1 MMIERVELKV
11 GDGSEMSCFVARPEG
26 EVLGGLI
33 VLQEAFGV
41 NEHIRDMTQ
50 RFAKEGYFSIA
61 PELFHR
67 TAPGFESG
75 YDNLPADAPNWAH
88 MDALTNEGIVA
99 DVSAAFAWLQ
109 EQGVSGTG
117 IGVVGYCMGG
127 RAAYLANTKLAL
139 GAAVSYYGGGIA
151 KILDGASHM
160 QAPIL
165 LFWGGQDKNIPQA
178 DINAITDTFASS
190 KIEFTNVVF
199 SYAGHGFSCDARAS
213 YNPKAA
219 KEAWVLTLQFLKD
232 SLQK

>member
-1 MMIERVELKV
+1 MKTERIDLEVT
-11 GDGSEMSCFVARPEG
+11 GGGTMGCFVARPDG
-26 EVLGGLI
+26 EVHGGLI

-41 NEHIRDMTQ
+41 NDHIRDMTE
-50 RFAKEGYFSIA
+50 RFAREGYLSIA

-99 DVSAAFAWLQ
+99 DITAAHVWLK
-109 EQGVSGTG
+109 EQGVTEAS

-127 RAAYLANTKLAL
+127 RAAYLANTKLPL

-151 KILDGASHM
+151 KILDDASQM

-165 LFWGGQDKNIPQA
+165 LFWGGQDKNIPQT
-178 DINAITDTFASS
+178 DINAITDTFTSMQ
-190 KIEFTNVVF
+190 KEYTNVVF

-213 YNPKAA
+213 YNEKAA
-219 KEAWVLTLQFLKD
+219 KEAWTLTLQFLRD